1 MIISVIHRDLTM
13 IVMSVMHSSIASK
26 FIPQPSIS
34 EAVLE
39 ITHALYEYVEEG
51 RRVIGHMVAEAAA
64 EKTSNDVKREENNLQ
79 DRIKTNH

>member
-1 MIISVIHRDLTM
+1 MIISVIYRDLTM

-34 EAVLE
+34 EAV
-39 ITHALYEYVEEG
+39 VEEG